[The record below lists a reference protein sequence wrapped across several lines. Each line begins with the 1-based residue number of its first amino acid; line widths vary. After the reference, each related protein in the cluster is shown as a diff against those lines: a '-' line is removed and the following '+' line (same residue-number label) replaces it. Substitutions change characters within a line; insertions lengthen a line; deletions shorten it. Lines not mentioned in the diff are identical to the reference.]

1 MTPEQVRAFQE
12 GPKGGPKP
20 IDFFGKPLNVDGD
33 LGERTQWAM
42 DMATLPAWREDVVGF
57 LMEHNGMR
65 EDGVNRGPVIDRAM
79 SICRLDNDVD
89 GSGPSDEG
97 YPWCAALASLALS
110 LHSPY
115 PFVPDALVRRL
126 VKSLYPVDH
135 LLVLPGDLAYS
146 LDADG
151 VRGHVGTVIARGG
164 GWTAS
169 IDGNLG
175 NQVRVVRYP
184 THERSYCSLEP
195 PKRCP
200 AVSMSIPLYTG
211 STR

>member
-12 GPKGGPKP
+12 GPKGGPRP
-20 IDFFGKPLNVDGD
+20 IDFYGFPLVIDGD
-33 LGERTQWAM
+33 LGDRTRWAM
-42 DMATLPAWREDVVGF
+42 DMATLPMWRDDVVRF
-57 LMEHNGMR
+57 LLSHNGMV

-79 SICRLDNDVD
+79 AICRLDNDVD
-89 GSGPSDEG
+89 GSGPSDAG

-115 PFVPDALVRRL
+115 PFVPDASVKRL
-126 VKSLYPVDH
+126 VASLHPVDH
-135 LLVLPGDLAYS
+135 LLVLPADLAYVIH
-146 LDADG
+146 ADG
-151 VRGHVGTVIARGG
+151 TGHVGTVIARGG

-169 IDGNLG
+169 LDGNLG
-175 NQVRVVRYP
+175 NQARVVRYP
-184 THERSYCSLEP
+184 THERKYCSVEP

-200 AVSMSIPLYTG
+200 AVSMTIQLYTG